1 MHNTIYF
8 RRFLWHSLSKSQKRG
23 ELDHLASFD
32 KELKMMMK
40 LLLFLCIL
48 IGVSSN
54 EHQSREDTSLEI
66 TVDDRESMFQLFLQ
80 PELHHPREEVYLDR
94 INHYVQN
101 QADIEQSSK
110 TPNKHQHHDDYV
122 NLLEEGAHEKVLARV
137 KTSAEMKLFRGALEN
152 IKRILQLI
160 VAIR

>member
-1 MHNTIYF
+1 
-8 RRFLWHSLSKSQKRG
+8 
-23 ELDHLASFD
+23 LDHPSPRAED
-32 KELKMMMK
+32 VMK